1 VNQFDIFDYPFD
13 EEGAH
18 PCVILSRTDYCGR
31 SRVNALYCTSQRQS
45 RPAKPTEV
53 MLDTADGLD
62 WETFCRCD
70 VVLVI
75 ETAKLGRKRGR
86 ATLERRNAIRDKI
99 RDIYRLAAR
108 D

>member
-1 VNQFDIFDYPFD
+1 MRSLSGSSQQPVIDDSEVNQFDIFDYPFD

-62 WETFCRCD
+62 
-70 VVLVI
+70 
-75 ETAKLGRKRGR
+75 
-86 ATLERRNAIRDKI
+86 
-99 RDIYRLAAR
+99 
-108 D
+108 